1 MFEIGHSLREARTR
15 RGMSAADV
23 QKGIRIRER
32 YLSAI
37 EEEHWEQLP
46 GDAYTKGFLRTYA
59 EFLGLDG
66 ELYIDEYNA
75 QLRGHDDEPLVP
87 ASISVRRAPTGRTA
101 RTIAGAVVLLALIAA
116 LAAWQLGG
124 SSNPPPTRAPAGAK
138 ASAPPR
144 TAARVAAR
152 TPAVKTAL
160 APAFATLSAT
170 RGDCWVSVRAG
181 GPGGALLFEG
191 TLIRGATKRF
201 SLTRAVWVRMG
212 NPNAL
217 DVRAAGKPV
226 ALPTAPA
233 NIVLSRSGAR
243 SD

>member
-32 YLSAI
+32 YLSAL

-87 ASISVRRAPTGRTA
+87 ASISTRHPSTGWTA
-101 RTIAGAVVLLALIAA
+101 RTIAGAIVLLAVVVGVAV
-116 LAAWQLGG
+116 WQLGG
-124 SSNPPPTRAPAGAK
+124 SSSPRPTRVTKSAK
-138 ASAPPR
+138 ASAPVGA
-144 TAARVAAR
+144 TAQRR
-152 TPAVKTAL
+152 SHTLAVKTAA
-160 APAFATLSAT
+160 APAFATISAT
-170 RGDCWVSVRAG
+170 RGDCWVDVRVG
-181 GPGGALLFEG
+181 GPAGALLYEG
-191 TLIRGATKRF
+191 TLSRGSTKRF
-201 SLTRAVWVRMG
+201 SLTHAVWVRMG

-226 ALPTAPA
+226 GLPTSPA
-233 NIVLSRSGAR
+233 NIVLSRAG
-243 SD
+243 

>member
-32 YLSAI
+32 YLTAL

-75 QLRGHDDEPLVP
+75 QLRGHEDEPLVP
-87 ASISVRRAPTGRTA
+87 ASISIRRAPPGWTA
-101 RTIAGAVVLLALIAA
+101 RAIVGGVVLLAVVAGVA
-116 LAAWQLGG
+116 VWQLGG
-124 SSNPPPTRAPAGAK
+124 SSSPRPARSPTTAK
-138 ASAPPR
+138 ASTPVVAAAHR
-144 TAARVAAR
+144 RAHTTAA
-152 TPAVKTAL
+152 KTAA
-160 APAFATLSAT
+160 APAFATISAA
-170 RGDCWVSVRAG
+170 RGDCWVDVRAG
-181 GPGGALLFEG
+181 GPSGALLFEG
-191 TLIRGATKRF
+191 TLLRGSTKRF
-201 SLTRAVWVRMG
+201 ALTHSVWVRMG

-217 DVRAAGKPV
+217 DVRVAGKTIS
-226 ALPTAPA
+226 LPTAPS
-233 NIVLSRSGAR
+233 NIVLSRAG
-243 SD
+243 